1 MELVI
6 MSGIVGRRILPQL
19 IMVVVCLVMI
29 LEFFTTIPGLSG
41 WAGVMRNSRTIIGSI
56 ALGLGAIAALRNHG
70 GHVIRRTPGRWLYSA
85 VLLTGMVTMAVTG
98 LIGWYDQPIFRFI
111 WDNVTV
117 PAQQTV
123 YSLLMFYIAF
133 AAYRALRATNVESSI
148 FTICALTI
156 MITNAPLLEALLPPI
171 AEFGGWIFQIPNV
184 GAARAYSIAATVGSI
199 ALYIR
204 TLLGRELGMLGV
216 GRGERE

>member
-1 MELVI
+1 M
-6 MSGIVGRRILPQL
+6 MSGIIGRRILPQL
-19 IMVVVCLVMI
+19 VMVVVTIIMI
-29 LEFFTTIPGLSG
+29 AEFFTTIPGISG
-41 WAGVMRNSRTIIGSI
+41 MASVFRNSRTIIGSI
-56 ALGLGAIAALRNHG
+56 ALGLGVIAAIKNHG
-70 GHVIRRTPGRWLYSA
+70 GHIMKRTPGRWAYSL
-85 VLLTGMVTMAVTG
+85 VLLSGMATMAITG

-111 WDNVTV
+111 WDNITV

-133 AAYRALRATNVESSI
+133 AAYRALRATNVESTI
-148 FTICALTI
+148 FTVVALTI
-156 MITNAPLLEALLPPI
+156 MITNAPLLESLLPPV
-171 AEFGGWIFQIPNV
+171 AEFGGWIFRIPNV

-216 GRGERE
+216 GRGEKE

>member
-1 MELVI
+1 M
-6 MSGIVGRRILPQL
+6 MSGILGRRVLPHL
-19 IMVVVCLVMI
+19 IMVVVCLWMI
-29 LEFFTTIPGLSG
+29 VEYFTDISG
-41 WAGVMRNSRTIIGSI
+41 ISGIAGIFRNSRTIIAAI
-56 ALGLGAIAALRNHG
+56 ALGLGAIAAIRNHG
-70 GHVIRRTPGRWLYSA
+70 GHIMRRTPGRWPYSV
-85 VLLTGMVTMAVTG
+85 VLLSGMATMAITG
-98 LIGWYDQPIFRFI
+98 LIGWYDQPIFGYI

-117 PAQQTV
+117 PSQQTV

-133 AAYRALRATNVESSI
+133 AAYRALRATNVESTI
-148 FTICALTI
+148 FTVCALTI
-156 MITNAPLLEALLPPI
+156 MVTNAPLLETLLPPV

-204 TLLGRELGMLGV
+204 TILGRELGMLGV